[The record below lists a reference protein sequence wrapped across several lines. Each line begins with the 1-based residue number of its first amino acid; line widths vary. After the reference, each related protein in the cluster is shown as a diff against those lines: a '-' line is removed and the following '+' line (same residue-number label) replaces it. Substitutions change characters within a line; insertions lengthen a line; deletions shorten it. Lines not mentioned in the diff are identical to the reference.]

1 MLMDPGENCG
11 DSQGWGLR
19 KEIILDG
26 GKMSGKVLIAQFS
39 PCWHPMIGELA
50 YSEWICSW

>member
-11 DSQGWGLR
+11 DSQGSGLR

-26 GKMSGKVLIAQFS
+26 EKMSGKVLIAQFS
-39 PCWHPMIGELA
+39 PC
-50 YSEWICSW
+50 

>member
-1 MLMDPGENCG
+1 MLMDPGKNCG

-50 YSEWICSW
+50 YIQN